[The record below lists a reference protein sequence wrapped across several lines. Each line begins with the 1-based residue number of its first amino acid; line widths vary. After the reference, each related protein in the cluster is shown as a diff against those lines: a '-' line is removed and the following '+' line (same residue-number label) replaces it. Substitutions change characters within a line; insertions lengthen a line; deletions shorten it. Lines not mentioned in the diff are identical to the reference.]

1 MSGIDY
7 RLTTVKDKRSSK
19 ERMAVERRS
28 VSTTQGDDVNYIL
41 EKDANLTISTYN
53 PSDEER
59 KALAIM
65 RKHFTDADVVMR
77 KPRREFNDLSVLSRM
92 MVDQMSFN
100 TYQPNNGDPVLGPGS
115 WQSNA
120 MRPIVRNKCISIA
133 AHVTAHTIY
142 PRVFAWN
149 SESEPQ
155 NDAAMVMSD
164 LYRWVG
170 DRINYPYFSLKMVL
184 TALWSPVA
192 IGEVG
197 YYETARKSWQENEDG
212 ELVEVTEP
220 DEDYSGFQS
229 DMVGCDELYIAD
241 FYEHDIQ
248 KQPYVI
254 KRSVKYHD
262 ILAEKYGDNPNWKY
276 VHKGMQVLYSDAN
289 QLFYEVYDSAMR
301 QEMDEE
307 VIEYTRNGTIR
318 RVAVNGIMMTRW
330 NEPNKRLDKRY
341 PFIKFGFELLDEGQC
356 FYYKSL
362 AFKIQQDAGIVNT
375 LYPMIV
381 DGTYLNIMPP
391 LLNTTGENIPASI
404 VVPGSAITTS
414 QPNKGDIKPLQV
426 GNNLDVAFKTM
437 EYVEDAVDESSPQL
451 ELGGHRI
458 SAFEMSIRE
467 QEAAVLLGLFTAMI
481 GDMVRQ
487 MSKLIMSDILQYLT
501 IGEASQIEGDDGLV
515 YKSFMVSSN
524 TKGMSSARH
533 KRIMF
538 DGSLPTE
545 PIPLEDYK
553 DTVLKLSLDTLKKQ
567 GGLKAD
573 SSLIRVNPS
582 LFREL
587 QFSGETSPDVLN
599 PMSTETENAFRLEI
613 YDRAIQNPAIAQD
626 PDAMNAVTKDFL
638 FGAFPQSD
646 HNPDKYLPKKQQQ
659 GMMNPMQPPQPNQP
673 TQQPPQKPKASP
685 LNALQGQQ
693 PNGISKLGMGTPR

>member
-1 MSGIDY
+1 MSAIDY
-7 RLTTVKDKRSSK
+7 SLVTQKDKRGK
-19 ERMAVERRS
+19 EQLGVKKRS
-28 VSTTQGDDVNYIL
+28 VSTTQNKDVMYEML
-41 EKDANLTISTYN
+41 KDANPTLSSYN
-53 PSDEER
+53 PTDEER
-59 KALAIM
+59 VALASM

-77 KPRREFNDLSVLSRM
+77 KPRREFNDLSVLSRK

-100 TYQPNNGDPVLGPGS
+100 TYQPNNGEPMLGPDS
-115 WQSNA
+115 WRSNA

-149 SESEPQ
+149 GESQSET
-155 NDAAMVMSD
+155 DAANVMSD

-170 DRINYPYFSLKMVL
+170 DKINYPYLSLQLVL
-184 TALWSPVA
+184 TSLWSPAA
-192 IGEVG
+192 IAELG
-197 YYETARKSWQENEDG
+197 YYQTMRKVWKEDDNG
-212 ELVEVTEP
+212 ELTETEEL
-220 DEDYSGFQS
+220 DEDNSGFQAQI
-229 DMVGCDELYIAD
+229 VGADELYIAD

-248 KQPYVI
+248 KQPYLI
-254 KRSVKYHD
+254 KRSVKYYD

-276 VHKGMQVLYSDAN
+276 VHQGVQVLFNDAN
-289 QLFYEVYDSAMR
+289 QLFYEVYDYAMA
-301 QEMDEE
+301 QNMCEE

-362 AFKIQQDAGIVNT
+362 AFKLQQDAGIVNT

-391 LLNTTGENIPASI
+391 LLNTTGENIPASV
-404 VVPGSAITTS
+404 VVPGSSITTS
-414 QPNKGDIKPLQV
+414 APNKGEIKPLIV
-426 GNNLDVAFKTM
+426 GTGLAQAMSTIEM
-437 EYVEDAVDESSPQL
+437 VEDAVEESAPQL

-467 QEAAVLLGLFTAMI
+467 QEAAILLGLFTAMI

-487 MSKLIMSDILQYLT
+487 MGKLIISDILQFMT
-501 IGEASQIEGDDGLV
+501 IGDATNIEDDAKLV
-515 YKSFMVSSN
+515 YKSFMVSAAG
-524 TKGMSSARH
+524 KGKSGAKH

-538 DGSLPTE
+538 DGTLPSE
-545 PIPLEDYK
+545 PIPQEEYK
-553 DTVLKLSLDTLKKQ
+553 KTLLGLSLDTLKRQ
-567 GGLKAD
+567 GGID
-573 SSLIRVNPS
+573 SETSLIRVNPG
-582 LFREL
+582 LFRSL
-587 QFSGETSPDVLN
+587 QFSCETSPDVLN

-613 YDRAIQNPAIAQD
+613 YDRAIQNPGIAQD
-626 PDAMNAVTKDFL
+626 PDAMNAVTRDFL

-646 HNPDKYLPKKQQQ
+646 HNPDKYLPKKQNNAMMQ
-659 GMMNPMQPPQPNQP
+659 GGGKPNQPPQPQP
-673 TQQPPQKPKASP
+673 TQPAPKKPAG
-685 LNALQGQQ
+685 ALSALKGMAPSNQGQL
-693 PNGISKLGMGTPR
+693 PGKI